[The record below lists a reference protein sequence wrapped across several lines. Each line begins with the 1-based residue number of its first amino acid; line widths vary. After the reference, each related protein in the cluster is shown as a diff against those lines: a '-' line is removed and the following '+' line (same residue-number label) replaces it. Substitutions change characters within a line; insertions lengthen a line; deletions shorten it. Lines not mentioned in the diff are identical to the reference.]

1 MNPGARPK
9 VVPMAAPRP
18 LPGPVDAAPTRATGD
33 GPPRPPC
40 HPRERGIAL
49 ILVLIILPLVA
60 IIMTQLDFEVTIGE
74 QLANNLLATQQFKF
88 AIHARVHQMRM
99 RLVRDLA
106 DDEKM
111 GQQQGASDHP
121 SDLWGPDNEGGG
133 TSVMVKRG
141 DEDAGDGITLYTEVV
156 DEQGKFN
163 LNLLRHTD
171 AQRRARAQEVLKNL
185 LDFYRD
191 PRFGDFADSEWDL
204 NEPEAKEVAEAI
216 VHFVRGEERDERV
229 RASDLPAPTPETK
242 QGVLTVR
249 DLVFCHR
256 LFLEKRLL
264 ERFTDL
270 ASNQRMPDLADFL
283 TVHGT
288 TAINANTAPV
298 QVLRAMFREDQG
310 QREVAEAIFTG
321 RGGYLNTPEDLERKE
336 EDEKEREEE
345 EAAASTTTST
355 TEEESSNAYQSLND
369 LTQKVDALR
378 DTGFLARN
386 AIDPGRDFA
395 VRSNFYSVVVTAV
408 RDNFVRQQR
417 LVLERHAQGTITWQS
432 EVRAADLR
440 DLPGGGATS
449 EESR

>member
-1 MNPGARPK
+1 MSPPVRPNGAPMRNPPDPA
-9 VVPMAAPRP
+9 
-18 LPGPVDAAPTRATGD
+18 
-33 GPPRPPC
+33 
-40 HPRERGIAL
+40 ERGIAL
-49 ILVLIILPLVA
+49 ILVLIILPLIA

-88 AIHARVHQMRM
+88 AIHARVHQMRL
-99 RLVRDLA
+99 RLVRDLV

-111 GQQQGASDHP
+111 GQQQGASDHA
-121 SDLWGPDNEGGG
+121 SDLWGPDAEGGG
-133 TSVMVKRG
+133 TSLVVKRG
-141 DEDAGDGITLYTEVV
+141 DEEAGDAITLYTEVA

-163 LNLLRHTD
+163 LNLLRHND

-204 NEPEAKEVAEAI
+204 NEPEAKEVAEAV
-216 VHFVRGEERDERV
+216 VHFLRGEERDERV
-229 RASDLPAPTPETK
+229 RASELPAPTPETK
-242 QGVLTVR
+242 QGALTVR
-249 DLVFCHR
+249 DLIFCHR

-264 ERFTDL
+264 ERFTDI
-270 ASNQRMPDLADFL
+270 ASNQRMPDLAEFL

-288 TAINANTAPV
+288 TAINPNTAPV
-298 QVLRAMFREDQG
+298 QLLRAMFREDQG

-321 RGGYLNTPEDLERKE
+321 RGGYLNTPEDLERRE
-336 EDEKEREEE
+336 EDRKAREEE
-345 EAAASTTTST
+345 EAAATTTTTTST
-355 TEEESSNAYQSLND
+355 EEEETSNAYASIND

-378 DTGFLARN
+378 DTGFLLRN

-395 VRSNFYSVVVTAV
+395 VRSNFFSVTVTAV

-417 LVLERHAQGTITWQS
+417 LILERHAQGTITWLS

-440 DLPGGGATS
+440 DLPVAPAAGGEGQGG
-449 EESR
+449 

>member
-1 MNPGARPK
+1 MSARRRRSGIPIMPPVPPPDPPGGS
-9 VVPMAAPRP
+9 AAPR
-18 LPGPVDAAPTRATGD
+18 AA
-33 GPPRPPC
+33 RPS
-40 HPRERGIAL
+40 ERGIAL

-88 AIHARVHQMRM
+88 AIHARVHQMRL
-99 RLVRDLA
+99 RLVRDLV

-111 GQQQGASDHP
+111 GQQQGAADHA
-121 SDLWGPDNEGGG
+121 SDLWGPDTEGGG
-133 TSVMVKRG
+133 TSLVVKRG
-141 DEDAGDGITLYTEVV
+141 DEEAGDSITLYTEVT

-163 LNLLRHTD
+163 LNLLRHND

-185 LDFYRD
+185 LDFFRD
-191 PRFGDFADSEWDL
+191 PRFGDFSDSEWDL
-204 NEPEAKEVAEAI
+204 DDQEAKEVAEAI
-216 VHFVRGEERDERV
+216 VHFLRGEERDERV
-229 RASDLPAPTPETK
+229 RASDLPAPTSDTK

-288 TAINANTAPV
+288 TAINPNTAPV
-298 QVLRAMFREDQG
+298 QVLRALFREDQG

-321 RGGYLNTPEDLERKE
+321 RGGYLNTPEDLERRE
-336 EDEKEREEE
+336 EDRKAREEE
-345 EAAASTTTST
+345 EAAATTTTTTSS
-355 TEEESSNAYQSLND
+355 EEETSNAYASVND
-369 LTQKVDALR
+369 LTQKVDSLR
-378 DTGFLARN
+378 DTGFLLRN

-395 VRSNFYSVVVTAV
+395 VRSNFFSVTVTAV
-408 RDNFVRQQR
+408 RENFVRQQR
-417 LVLERHAQGTITWQS
+417 LILERHARGTITWQS

-440 DLPGGGATS
+440 DLPVAPATDGEGQGG
-449 EESR
+449 